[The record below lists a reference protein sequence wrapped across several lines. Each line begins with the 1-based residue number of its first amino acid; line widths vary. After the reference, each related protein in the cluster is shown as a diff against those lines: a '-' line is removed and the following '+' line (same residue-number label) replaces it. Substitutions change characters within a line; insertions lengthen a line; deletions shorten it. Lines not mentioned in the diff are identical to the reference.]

1 MQKTV
6 KRISRIIF
14 YRDGWP
20 PLAFAAILLI
30 VLILVHYSDE
40 TMDNTGR
47 LTGVITDV
55 KFHYVRGPWLEFDIG
70 GVHCCYIIA
79 DAGSME
85 TDAVKE
91 SYERL
96 AASGKTITAI
106 TTDKFDFSLAEGLRV
121 VGVIGE
127 QEECFSLASHNK
139 RQLLK
144 KIVFCIAPTFI
155 ILFGGFFR
163 LSDIRDEIIVPAQKR
178 KERRE
183 RKQAQKAK
191 FADGQTVPQCNR
203 NKKKKR

>member
-70 GVHCCYIIA
+70 GVHCCYLYNC
-79 DAGSME
+79 GC
-85 TDAVKE
+85 
-91 SYERL
+91 
-96 AASGKTITAI
+96 GKHGNGC
-106 TTDKFDFSLAEGLRV
+106 S
-121 VGVIGE
+121 
-127 QEECFSLASHNK
+127 
-139 RQLLK
+139 
-144 KIVFCIAPTFI
+144 
-155 ILFGGFFR
+155 
-163 LSDIRDEIIVPAQKR
+163 
-178 KERRE
+178 E
-183 RKQAQKAK
+183 RKL
-191 FADGQTVPQCNR
+191 
-203 NKKKKR
+203 